1 MAPLA
6 ADRHSGLVCCSLSMS
21 HTSAYADLALTADGG
36 AATTEAID
44 TELRDCFDPTVM
56 TSSFLH
62 STRYGGP

>member
-1 MAPLA
+1 
-6 ADRHSGLVCCSLSMS
+6 MS
-21 HTSAYADLALTADGG
+21 HTSAYADLALTADGE

-62 STRYGGP
+62 STRYRGP